1 MKNKYTAQLSTG
13 VLESLKKGSKETEG
27 DKVLGHLWAFPHFLR
42 SAKQWTMYSGLYP
55 GVKASTHTIKTWYL
69 NLPKEAWNYFA
80 AAN

>member
-42 SAKQWTMYSGLYP
+42 SAKQWTITVVFIQG
-55 GVKASTHTIKTWYL
+55 
-69 NLPKEAWNYFA
+69 
-80 AAN
+80 